1 MEQAWDSW
9 NMDGVLVLDKPAGIT
24 SHDAVNRLRR
34 ITGERSIGHLGT
46 LDPMATGV
54 LPMLLGRMT
63 RLAQFYLHCEKR
75 YQGEIKLG
83 FATDTYD
90 ATGEPVGALV
100 EVRCSDAEIHQVS
113 SRFVGVIEQTPPPFS
128 AKKVAGVPAYKLARK
143 NQPVE
148 LKPEKVEIKQFEIT
162 YVQGDRVGFVAEV
175 ASGTYLRSLAHDL
188 GQLLGVG
195 GHLCSLK
202 RTAVGEFCLDEAR
215 KLADLERFA
224 GGDSPSEVMSDN
236 KYYVKSVIT
245 QHLRHPRTLLP
256 AFPSVTAPP
265 ETLPRL
271 LNGNPVNLPE
281 FSLARLVK
289 VFRSQT
295 ELIAI
300 AQRVAGTLF
309 QPKVVL
315 GTHEPV
321 EAVQRR

>member
-1 MEQAWDSW
+1 
-9 NMDGVLVLDKPAGIT
+9 MDGVLILDKPAGIT

-75 YQGEIKLG
+75 YEGEIRLG
-83 FATDTYD
+83 FCTDTYD
-90 ATGEPVGALV
+90 ATGEAAGPLV
-100 EVRCSDAEIHQVS
+100 EVRCSEVAIREAAG
-113 SRFVGVIEQTPPPFS
+113 RFVGVIEQMPPPYS

-148 LKPEKVEIKQFEIT
+148 LKPAKVEIRKFEVS
-162 YVQGDRVGFVAEV
+162 YVKGDLVGFAAEV

-188 GQLLGVG
+188 GQALGVG
-195 GHLCSLK
+195 GHLASLR
-202 RTAVGEFCLDEAR
+202 RTAVGEFSIEEACG
-215 KLADLERFA
+215 LEALGVNAREESDA
-224 GGDSPSEVMSDN
+224 SVMSDN
-236 KYYVKSVIT
+236 KYYVKSELT

-271 LNGNPVNLPE
+271 LNGNPANLPE
-281 FSLARLVK
+281 FSSARLVK
-289 VFRSQT
+289 VFRNQT

-315 GTHEPV
+315 ASLQGEPV
-321 EAVQRR
+321 DAVRQP

>member
-1 MEQAWDSW
+1 
-9 NMDGVLVLDKPAGIT
+9 MDGVLILDKPAGIT

-34 ITGERSIGHLGT
+34 ITGQRSIGHLGT

-75 YQGEIKLG
+75 YEGEIKLG

-90 ATGEPVGALV
+90 ATGEPAGPPV
-100 EVRCSDAEIHQVS
+100 EVRCSEAEIRRAS

-128 AKKVAGVPAYKLARK
+128 AKKIAGVPAYKLARK
-143 NQPVE
+143 SQPVE
-148 LKPEKVEIKQFEIT
+148 LRPAKVEIKKFEIT
-162 YVQGDRVGFVAEV
+162 CVQGDLVRFVAEV

-195 GHLCSLK
+195 GHLCSLR
-202 RTAVGEFCLDEAR
+202 RTAVGEFCLEEAC
-215 KLADLERFA
+215 KLEDLERRA
-224 GGDSPSEVMSDN
+224 GGDTASNVMSDN
-236 KYYVKSVIT
+236 KYYVKSAIT
-245 QHLRHPRTLLP
+245 QHLRHSRTLLP

-265 ETLPRL
+265 EALPRL

-281 FSLARLVK
+281 FSSASLVK
-289 VFRSQT
+289 VFRNQT
-295 ELIAI
+295 ELIAV

-315 GTHEPV
+315 GCLQSDPLDMV
-321 EAVQRR
+321 R